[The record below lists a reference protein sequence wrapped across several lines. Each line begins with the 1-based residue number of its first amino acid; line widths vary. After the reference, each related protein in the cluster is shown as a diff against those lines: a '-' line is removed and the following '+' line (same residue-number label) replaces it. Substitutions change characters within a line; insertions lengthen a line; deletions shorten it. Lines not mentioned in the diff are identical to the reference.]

1 VIPVAF
7 DYARPSTVDEAVAA
21 VSSAEEAKI
30 LAGGQ
35 SLLPVL
41 RLRLAAP
48 TLLVDLGAVPGL
60 AGVRLDGDQLVI
72 GAMTTHA
79 EVASS
84 PLVREH
90 APLLAVAAG
99 TVGDRQVRHRGTL
112 GGSLAHADPAADLPA
127 VAAALDATYVVRGP
141 TGSRTIPA
149 GDFAVDLFTTALA
162 PDEVLVEVRL
172 PSTAGWSVHYEK
184 FHRVA
189 QAWSIVGVAVAVS
202 RTDGVVSGARIA
214 LANVGPV
221 PHRARGVEAALSG
234 APAAAEAVAAACA
247 TVAADTATFKPA
259 DDLTASADYRRELAR
274 VLTTRA
280 VCRALGV

>member
-1 VIPVAF
+1 MIPVAF
-7 DYARPSTVDEAVAA
+7 DYARPSSVREAVTALA
-21 VSSAEEAKI
+21 SSEDAKV

-35 SLLPVL
+35 SLLAVL

-60 AGVRLDGDQLVI
+60 AGIRIEGDTLVI
-72 GAMTTHA
+72 GAMTTHD

-84 PLVREH
+84 PLVRRH
-90 APLLAVAAG
+90 APLLATAAG

-127 VAAALDATYVVRGP
+127 VATALDATYVIEG
-141 TGSRTIPA
+141 PA
-149 GDFAVDLFTTALA
+149 GRRTVAAADFAVDLFTTALA
-162 PDEVLVEVRL
+162 PEEILVEIRL
-172 PSTAGWSVHYEK
+172 ASTEGWVAHYEK
-184 FHRVA
+184 FHRMA
-189 QAWSIVGVAVAVS
+189 QAWAIVGVAVAVS
-202 RTDGVVSGARIA
+202 RSNGDIAAARVA
-214 LANVGPV
+214 LTNMGPV
-221 PHRARGVEAALSG
+221 PHRAHAVEAALAG
-234 APAAAEAVAAACA
+234 IPADPAAIAAACA
-247 TVAADTATFKPA
+247 PVAADSAPV

>member
-7 DYARPSTVDEAVAA
+7 DYLKPSTVQEAVAA
-21 VSSAEEAKI
+21 LGSSSAEPKI

-48 TLLVDLGAVPGL
+48 TLLVDLGGVAGL
-60 AGVRLDGDQLVI
+60 DGVSLDGDTLVV

-84 PLVREH
+84 PLVQRH
-90 APLLAVAAG
+90 APLLAAAAAS
-99 TVGDRQVRHRGTL
+99 VGDRQVRHRGTI

-127 VAAALDATYVVRGP
+127 VAAALDATYVVEGP
-141 TGSRTIPA
+141 TGRREVSA
-149 GDFAVDLFTTALA
+149 ADFSVDLFTTALA

-172 PSTAGWSVHYEK
+172 SSSEGWSAHYEK
-184 FHRVA
+184 FHRMA
-189 QAWSIVGVAVAVS
+189 QAWAIVGVAVAVS
-202 RTDGVVSGARIA
+202 RSNGAISGARVA
-214 LANVGPV
+214 LTNMGPV
-221 PHRARGVEAALSG
+221 PHRAVEVEAALTGS
-234 APAAAEAVAAACA
+234 PATAVAVAAAC
-247 TVAADTATFKPA
+247 VAVSSGTSPA
-259 DDLTASADYRRELAR
+259 DDLTASADYRRDLAR

-280 VCRALGV
+280 VCKALGI

>member
-1 VIPVAF
+1 MIPVAF
-7 DYARPSTVDEAVAA
+7 DYVRPSTVDEAVAA
-21 VSSAEEAKI
+21 LGSDEDAKV

-48 TLLVDLGAVPGL
+48 TVLVDLGGVPGL
-60 AGVRLDGDQLVI
+60 TGARLDGGDLVI

-79 EVASS
+79 EVAAD
-84 PLVREH
+84 PLIREH

-127 VAAALDATYVVRGP
+127 VAAALDAVYEVQGP
-141 TGSRTIPA
+141 SGRRTIPA
-149 GDFAVDLFTTALA
+149 ADFAVDLFTTALG
-162 PDEVLVEVRL
+162 PDEVIVGVRV
-172 PSTAGWSVHYEK
+172 PAAAGWATHYEK
-184 FHRVA
+184 FHRTA
-189 QAWSIVGVAVAVS
+189 QAWAIVGVAVAV
-202 RTDGVVSGARIA
+202 ARSNGTISEARVA
-214 LANVGPV
+214 LTNMGPV
-221 PHRARGVEAALSG
+221 PHRARGVEAALAG
-234 APAAAEAVAAACA
+234 APATAEAVAEACA
-247 TVAADTATFKPA
+247 SVAAGTDPV
-259 DDLTASADYRRELAR
+259 DDLSASADYRRELAR